1 MNSFFPG
8 LWWMNN
14 RKRRRKTRN
23 RKLGPR
29 AKRMQPTTI
38 AQLFRLKCT
47 WFVKIYSQNGERSR
61 GERKK
66 SSNLMIFKVINEK
79 LLTWSGLPA
88 SSLTF
93 RKRNAN
99 GDLQHSQSA
108 KRITSHACNA
118 SKFWA
123 VPWEYIRLQPT
134 NKRSLVIVSFCF
146 PQQRFLLS
154 LVEGLNCSLARSISM
169 LSKLSKSCYF
179 AIFQEKLGSTIAR
192 RDRRRRTARHRQ

>member
-66 SSNLMIFKVINEK
+66 FKLNDIQSNQRKTVNLVRA
-79 LLTWSGLPA
+79 A